1 MLSAFGR
8 VIGLNP
14 STDPVAS
21 TSTSTHRSESSSPPP
36 AFPSLNSQQRV
47 KASFTSTTSIHN
59 KARSTHAPPPR
70 PPPPPLFQV
79 DAPESDDERDPYD
92 DGNGD
97 DEATDK
103 RGNTLPPLRIEPGS
117 LKAPTRTVKKGKR
130 VKVSIEKGYS
140 QLDWARLQRSGED
153 LRNGVTQLMR
163 ITPAMMAE
171 HKTRDNCWQA
181 YGGKVYDVTRFLKF
195 HPGGVGEM
203 MRAAGKDGTELFMKT
218 HAWVSYDLMLDGCLI
233 GFLVRE

>member
-8 VIGLNP
+8 VIGLNAP
-14 STDPVAS
+14 STEPVAS
-21 TSTSTHRSESSSPPP
+21 TSTSTRSNSSSPPP
-36 AFPSLNSQQRV
+36 PFPALNSQQRL
-47 KASFTSTTSIHN
+47 KSSSSSSTTTS
-59 KARSTHAPPPR
+59 STHKTR
-70 PPPPPLFQV
+70 PPPPPLFHV

-92 DGNGD
+92 DD
-97 DEATDK
+97 DEEDG
-103 RGNTLPPLRIEPGS
+103 RGKALPPLEIDQDS
-117 LKAPTRTVKKGKR
+117 LKAPTSTVKKGKR

-140 QLDWARLQRSGED
+140 QLDWAKLQRSGED

-163 ITPAMMAE
+163 ITPAMLAE
-171 HKTRDNCWQA
+171 HKTRDDCWQA

-195 HPGGVGEM
+195 HPGGVGEI
-203 MRAAGKDGTELFMKT
+203 MRAAAKDGTELFMKT